1 MRTVKDL
8 RGVLDY
14 TTELLRVEQYEQV
27 APTMLAGLADVIG
40 GDSACLTHLDLDSQ
54 LQVALRWPPLATD
67 TRMIGAYPTVGH
79 THPLRAPLRALARSS
94 SPSLEPIRIS
104 DVVAPRAWRQTPIHQ
119 EAMPD
124 TTDQICLPMALK
136 GSVVH
141 AVSLTRD
148 AGTFNDTQ
156 RDVLRACGP
165 HLRAVLRRS
174 SPRRH
179 HAFQLAPV
187 SGWVPLTKAPGLGPR
202 PARREDEHEL
212 HLSDRERQVL
222 ALVAEGLTDAQV
234 ARRLGISAAT
244 VSRHLHRVYQR
255 HGLAYRAAAAGL
267 YLRAV

>member
-1 MRTVKDL
+1 
-8 RGVLDY
+8 
-14 TTELLRVEQYEQV
+14 
-27 APTMLAGLADVIG
+27 
-40 GDSACLTHLDLDSQ
+40 
-54 LQVALRWPPLATD
+54 LQVAIRWPPLAPD
-67 TRMIGAYPTVGH
+67 TRMIGASPTVGH

-94 SPSLEPIRIS
+94 SPSREPIRIS
-104 DVVAPRAWRQTPIHQ
+104 DVVAPRAWRETPIHQ

-255 HGLAYRAAAAGL
+255 HGLANRAAAAGL
-267 YLRAV
+267 YLRTV